1 MFDVTVLGALV
12 GGLLSF
18 VSPCVLPIV
27 PFYLSYLAGTEMSNL
42 QSENGIAPSI
52 RRKAVIS
59 AFCFSLGMIIV
70 FVGMGATAT
79 VFGTALRSWF
89 DVLRWAAA
97 ALILLMGLHFL
108 GLFKI
113 ALLNRQ
119 FTLDL
124 GITNN
129 MSFGMAF
136 LLGLAFAFGWTP
148 CVGPIL
154 AAILFMAA
162 GSETLGQGVYLL
174 IAYGVGMTTP
184 FVAASIFIGPFWTW
198 AGGFH
203 RYLGRVEKAMG
214 GLLIV
219 FAVLIATNSVGEIA
233 GWMLRIAPDLWTYG

>member
-1 MFDVTVLGALV
+1 MFDVTLLGALLA
-12 GGLLSF
+12 GLLSF

-27 PFYLSYLAGTEMSNL
+27 PFYLSYLAGTGMSDL
-42 QSENGIAPSI
+42 QSGDGIATAV
-52 RRKAVIS
+52 RRKTVMS
-59 AFCFSLGMIIV
+59 ALCFSAGMIIV

-79 VFGTALRSWF
+79 VFGAALRSWF
-89 DVLRWAAA
+89 DVFRWAAA
-97 ALILLMGLHFL
+97 GLILIMGLHFV

-119 FTLDL
+119 FTLNL
-124 GITNN
+124 RTTKSTSYGV
-129 MSFGMAF
+129 AF

-162 GSETLGQGVYLL
+162 GSDTLGQGVYLL

-184 FVAASIFIGPFWTW
+184 FIVASIFIGPFLRW
-198 AGGFH
+198 AKGFRRH
-203 RYLGRVEKAMG
+203 LGRVEKAMG

-219 FAVLIATNSVGEIA
+219 FAALISTNSVAEIA
-233 GWMLRIAPDLWTYG
+233 GWMLLIAPDFWTYG

>member
-1 MFDVTVLGALV
+1 
-12 GGLLSF
+12 
-18 VSPCVLPIV
+18 
-27 PFYLSYLAGTEMSNL
+27 MSNL
-42 QSENGIAPSI
+42 QSGNGITLTV

-59 AFCFSLGMIIV
+59 AVCFSLGMIIV

-97 ALILLMGLHFL
+97 AIIFIMGLHFV

-113 ALLNRQ
+113 GLLSRQ
-119 FTLDL
+119 FTLNL
-124 GITNN
+124 GTTNN

-154 AAILFMAA
+154 AAILFTAA

-174 IAYGVGMTTP
+174 IAYGVGMTMP
-184 FVAASIFIGPFWTW
+184 FVVASIFIGPFLKW
-198 AGGFH
+198 AEGFRRH
-203 RYLGRVEKAMG
+203 LGRVEKATG
-214 GLLIV
+214 GLLILLPATV
-219 FAVLIATNSVGEIA
+219 DKSTSAAAVAPTPSLAQFSCLRPATRSHVAGRRRHEIRTAHRPPVLGRPYAFAPVI
-233 GWMLRIAPDLWTYG
+233 